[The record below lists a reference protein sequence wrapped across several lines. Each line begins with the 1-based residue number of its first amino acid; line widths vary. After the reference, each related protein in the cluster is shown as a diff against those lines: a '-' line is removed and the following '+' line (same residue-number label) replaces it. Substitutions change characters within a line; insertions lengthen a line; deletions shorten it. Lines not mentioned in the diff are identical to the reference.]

1 MLGYTQAHH
10 FHSSVS
16 SKRFIAEVISTHFFM
31 ENAPKGSL
39 SLLLEEEDEV
49 PLPSFSAKQKLG

>member
-39 SLLLEEEDEV
+39 SLLLEEVDEV
-49 PLPSFSAKQKLG
+49 PLPSFSAK

>member
-1 MLGYTQAHH
+1 
-10 FHSSVS
+10 
-16 SKRFIAEVISTHFFM
+16 M

>member
-1 MLGYTQAHH
+1 
-10 FHSSVS
+10 
-16 SKRFIAEVISTHFFM
+16 M

-49 PLPSFSAKQKLG
+49 VPLPSFSAKQKLG